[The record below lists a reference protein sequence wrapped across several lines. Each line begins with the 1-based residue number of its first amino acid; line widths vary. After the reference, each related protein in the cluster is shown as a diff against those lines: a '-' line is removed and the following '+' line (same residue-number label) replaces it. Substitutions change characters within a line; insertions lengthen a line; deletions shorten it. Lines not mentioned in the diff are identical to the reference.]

1 MYIYIV
7 SKNHTRSIPHLSGC
21 FRSSY
26 EKKNKLVVDNTSRNL
41 PCREVIPDQPP
52 KRLPSLILHP
62 GKDFHLGLDFLAGFV
77 FMDSSTGIHEPSKL
91 DPSVYTI
98 FARTRTWFWHL
109 SRSRTEGIESL
120 GWKLWNCRSWCHD
133 PNVGTRSFHHFC
145 VRITAVA
152 EGIQRIFERISGC
165 HRCRRHGNSTRT
177 HLPRGWNS
185 CENLRK

>member
-1 MYIYIV
+1 MYIYIYSFQKPYQV
-7 SKNHTRSIPHLSGC
+7 HTPLRDASEVHMKKNCHAE
-21 FRSSY
+21 RSSQISHRQPPQPAISDSASMNGFSPWTVFGGICFH
-26 EKKNKLVVDNTSRNL
+26 EHQLGSMNL
-41 PCREVIPDQPP
+41 PNWIHQP
-52 KRLPSLILHP
+52 H
-62 GKDFHLGLDFLAGFV
+62 H
-77 FMDSSTGIHEPSKL
+77 
-91 DPSVYTI
+91 

-109 SRSRTEGIESL
+109 SRSGTEGIESI

-165 HRCRRHGNSTRT
+165 HRCRRHCSTRT
-177 HLPRGWNS
+177 HLPTGWNS